1 MCIKCGCGKKMG
13 QAGYGMG
20 KAGMKAPVKKAAAK
34 RVAKKAAVV
43 RKKGM

>member
-1 MCIKCGCGKKMG
+1 MVNGEKFPYTEKGKMDAKKKVM
-13 QAGYGMG
+13 
-20 KAGMKAPVKKAAAK
+20 KKAAAKKVVK